1 LPELQLK
8 PSKIGSDKFL
18 LGLMRSLE
26 IEEEVILAGL
36 LLTRVAID
44 ANLKVGKRALNRYL
58 LAEVGC

>member
-1 LPELQLK
+1 
-8 PSKIGSDKFL
+8 
-18 LGLMRSLE
+18 MRSLE